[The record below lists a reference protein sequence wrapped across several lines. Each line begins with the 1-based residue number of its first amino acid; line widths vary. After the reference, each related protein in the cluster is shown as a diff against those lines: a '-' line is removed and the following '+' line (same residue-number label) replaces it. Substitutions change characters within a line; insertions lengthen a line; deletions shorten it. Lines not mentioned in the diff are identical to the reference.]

1 MGEVNLDL
9 TLASVPKTVSN
20 FLNEVSLTKDSSK
33 KLSMLDDLVRR
44 LEEEMNK
51 VLAFKRELP
60 LCILLVNDAIARLKD
75 EKEKVRLLKMQDPVM
90 MNDKS
95 DNKMNWMSSV
105 QLWTTQTKS
114 KNEDGDRSV
123 LQKSNGGGVFMA
135 FNENTRVPLKEV
147 SQVPSFSLVSEVSHG
162 NSKTGCDRSSSG
174 SSLLRVE
181 IQNQQPQPPQ
191 PLLQSSRKQRR
202 SWSSELHRRFVDAL
216 QQLGGA
222 HAATPKQIREKM
234 QVDGLTNDEVKS
246 HLQKYRLHV
255 RRFPVS
261 SIEEANK
268 LALYMIQDQDTSKG
282 NLSES
287 VSPQG
292 PLTPILIG
300 GSVKGLSSHGR
311 NSVDAEDEQSDCR
324 NWKDDQE
331 QQQHEAE

>member
-1 MGEVNLDL
+1 MGELNLDL
-9 TLASVPKTVSN
+9 TLASVPKTVSH
-20 FLNEVSLTKDSSK
+20 FLNEVSLTKDSSM

-75 EKEKVRLLKMQDPVM
+75 EKEKVRLIKMRDPVL
-90 MNDKS
+90 MNEKS

-105 QLWTTQTKS
+105 QLWTAQTKS

-123 LQKSNGGGVFMA
+123 LQKSNGGGVFMS

-147 SQVPSFSLVSEVSHG
+147 SQVPSFSLMSEVSHG
-162 NSKTGCDRSSSG
+162 NSKSGCDRSSSG

-191 PLLQSSRKQRR
+191 PLLQGSRKQRR

-222 HAATPKQIREKM
+222 HATPKQIREKM

-268 LALYMIQDQDTSKG
+268 LALYMIQDQCGDTPKG

-300 GSVKGLSSHGR
+300 GSAKGLSSTVR

-331 QQQHEAE
+331 QQHEAE